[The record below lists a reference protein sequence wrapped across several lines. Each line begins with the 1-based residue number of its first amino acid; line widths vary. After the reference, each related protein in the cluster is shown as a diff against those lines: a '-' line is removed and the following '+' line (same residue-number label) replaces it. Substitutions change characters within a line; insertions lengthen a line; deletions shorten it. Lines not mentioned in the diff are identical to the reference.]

1 MYEEPL
7 VGVLTGPVNSSKDIW
22 PEVQLDMDITWKV
35 HVVCYHHDSL
45 YMRMVVVD
53 SL

>member
-1 MYEEPL
+1 MHEEPL

-35 HVVCYHHDSL
+35 LFAIIMIVYT
-45 YMRMVVVD
+45 
-53 SL
+53 